1 MIMLEKG
8 SSNKF
13 QHFCWQ
19 QPHDGEAGVFYYI
32 KRAR

>member
-19 QPHDGEAGVFYYI
+19 QPHDGEASMQEFSI
-32 KRAR
+32 I